1 MRVSRRLAVVV
12 FFSVLCAASA
22 SAQVGSPICTVTG
35 AENAAL
41 SGTRLSQGTAVFSG
55 EQITTQDH
63 GQALV
68 QCGGVHLALSEN
80 SAMRPFQNG
89 TKILV
94 ELERGTLIYATP
106 GNSED
111 LTIYGLDIRIV
122 PHTEKPAAGQVS
134 SPSHCRIS
142 IRPSRSS
149 VTVTS
154 GRESKVI
161 EESKAYEVT
170 ADLGVTYR
178 DTWKPMSADYPD
190 FARDAEYHHSHD
202 HVACA
207 PAYANQTSKPP
218 VLPIVASHFREI
230 AIGIAVAVT
239 VPIINEVL
247 ESSDRP

>member
-1 MRVSRRLAVVV
+1 MDIPRHLTAVA

-22 SAQVGSPICTVTG
+22 SAQEGPPICTATA

-41 SGTRLSQGTAVFSG
+41 SGTRLSQGTTVFSG
-55 EQITTQDH
+55 EQITTQDR
-63 GQALV
+63 GQALI
-68 QCGGVHLALSEN
+68 QCGGVNLALAED
-80 SAMRPFQNG
+80 SAMRPFQAG
-89 TKILV
+89 TKLLV
-94 ELERGTLIYATP
+94 ELERGTLLYSTP

-111 LTIYGLDIRIV
+111 LTIYSLDIRIA

-134 SPSHCRIS
+134 APSHCRIS
-142 IRPSRSS
+142 VRPSKSS

-170 ADLGVTYR
+170 AELGVTYR
-178 DTWKPMSADYPD
+178 DTWKPVSADYPD
-190 FARDAEYHHSHD
+190 FPRDAEYHHSHD

-207 PAYANQTSKPP
+207 PAYANQTGRPP
-218 VLPIVASHFREI
+218 ISPTVAGHFREI
-230 AIGIAVAVT
+230 VIGVAVAVT
-239 VPIINEVL
+239 GHVIHEVL